1 MTTTLGK
8 VLVCATFVFSVLILG
23 WALMFYVNRIDWTAK
38 GELKKRQD
46 RVKELDGALGIAQA
60 RYQSARQLLL
70 ARERQRPLDNAWYA
84 NQLKAVEFGAQGN
97 REAPV
102 LAVRASDQGV
112 RPVPDPAN
120 MNRPVMVKATT
131 RQGRDLL
138 CITWYNDRLAQTRK
152 TLESEHK
159 ALQET
164 VAEDTRLTQE
174 LVGDKGL
181 RQRIFDEKS
190 KKGAVEAELE
200 GLKAPQFNSLV
211 EMELLAQRREQ
222 LERRVEELKKAG
234 AASAARP

>member
-46 RVKELDGALGIAQA
+46 RVKELDGALAIAQA
-60 RYQSARQLLL
+60 RYQSARGMLL
-70 ARERQRPLDNAWYA
+70 ARERQRPLDAAWYD
-84 NQLKAVEFGAQGN
+84 NQLKAVQFGAQGN

-102 LAVRASDQGV
+102 MAVGAKDGV

-120 MNRPVMVKATT
+120 MNRPAMIKATS
-131 RQGRDLL
+131 RQGRDLM
-138 CITWYNDRLAQTRK
+138 CMTWYTDRLAQTRK

-159 ALQET
+159 ALQEA

-174 LVGDKGL
+174 LVGDKGV
-181 RQRIFDEKS
+181 RQRIFDEKA
-190 KKGAVEAELE
+190 KKGSIEAELE